1 MYLLKYLQNIRNMK
15 IRQYGGQHE
24 TCVKCG
30 EEFDA
35 NGATANPICDRCVIK
50 TPQLSFKNELGNIMA
65 EKALLNIMK
74 DFYCSNACIY
84 AGEQHLMILSN
95 QVVKCYGKY
104 KNGQDFTIPEKYKDT
119 TGATKIHM
127 HNNTSLIL
135 YDNNMI
141 LCWNTNR
148 QYIFNI
154 KTDIGIRDIKVY
166 TEYGSNILSIIVL
179 RDDNTVMYAKE
190 GSKDNIYPFI
200 GAYGSLQLAKTITTA
215 LKRDKIRDIYVSSI
229 NAVLVT
235 TKNRLSTW
243 AHYEYYK
250 DKKVYDTLKP
260 LKLDD
265 PSLIIEKVFA
275 GDFYYVIA
283 LSDNTIR
290 WWGDTISN
298 ERLRISQN
306 QRLDSKIKKITGGNC
321 HIMALT
327 EKGTVYC
334 WHLAPSDYCNNGQEV
349 IPEIVK
355 ETQCADIAA
364 VANMSSA
371 LLCDG
376 RVISWGQTGIIPRA
390 FSSITD
396 EIYEYDG

>member
-1 MYLLKYLQNIRNMK
+1 MK
-15 IRQYGGQHE
+15 IQQYGGQHE

-95 QVVKCYGKY
+95 QVVKCHGKY
-104 KNGQDFTIPEKYKDT
+104 KNGQDFTIPEKYKDK

-135 YDNNMI
+135 YDDGMS
-141 LCWNTNR
+141 LCWNTSR
-148 QYIFNI
+148 HCVFNI

-200 GAYGSLQLAKTITTA
+200 GTYGSLPLAITITSA
-215 LKRDKIRDIYVSSI
+215 LKRDKIRDIYVSSM

-250 DKKVYDTLKP
+250 DKTLKP

-290 WWGDTISN
+290 WWGDSISD

-306 QRLDSKIKKITGGNC
+306 QRLDSKIKK
-321 HIMALT
+321 LL
-327 EKGTVYC
+327 E
-334 WHLAPSDYCNNGQEV
+334 
-349 IPEIVK
+349 EIV
-355 ETQCADIAA
+355 I
-364 VANMSSA
+364 
-371 LLCDG
+371 L
-376 RVISWGQTGIIPRA
+376 WH
-390 FSSITD
+390 
-396 EIYEYDG
+396 